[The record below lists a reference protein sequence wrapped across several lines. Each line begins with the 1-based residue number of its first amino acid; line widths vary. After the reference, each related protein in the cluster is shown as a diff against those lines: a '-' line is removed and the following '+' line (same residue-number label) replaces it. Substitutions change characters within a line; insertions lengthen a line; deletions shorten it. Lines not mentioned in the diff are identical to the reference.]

1 MAVDITAIILKAV
14 EIIPNFIPRPKA
26 PKTDYSALIEAVP
39 RVKYPTADFSSL
51 YKVKTDEIPIPI
63 IDIPTAASDAPRAV
77 ETAIPVEKT
86 GIPAEKTGDSR
97 GEIVSTACLSCS
109 RSHLAT
115 IAGGLGEAVRFAR
128 GDERGIMHPEAV
140 MRIQKA
146 EEEVNILERID
157 LSPEALLASPP
168 AERAVAE
175 EYLPR
180 IRKLRQGI
188 GDVGSFDDL
197 EQVAADASILGQE
210 FRLRHLQIK
219 GVDLNPVVELAQKVQ
234 RGELSMADAKA
245 QLKDLLPE
253 GE

>member
-1 MAVDITAIILKAV
+1 MALDITAIILKAV
-14 EIIPNFIPRPKA
+14 EIIPNFIPRPK
-26 PKTDYSALIEAVP
+26 PPTSDYSALIEAVP
-39 RVKYPTADFSSL
+39 RVTYPAADFSSL
-51 YKVKTDEIPIPI
+51 YEVKTDTIPIPT
-63 IDIPTAASDAPRAV
+63 IDKPITAEAPREI
-77 ETAIPVEKT
+77 ETALPIEKS
-86 GIPAEKTGDSR
+86 DSR

-128 GDERGIMHPEAV
+128 GDERGIMHPEAI

-146 EEEVNILERID
+146 EEEANILERID

-168 AERAVAE
+168 DERAVAE

-188 GDVGSFDDL
+188 GDVGSFDEL
-197 EQVAADASILGQE
+197 ERIAADASILGQE

-219 GVDLNPVVELAQKVQ
+219 GVDLNPVVELAQRVQ
-234 RGELSMADAKA
+234 KGELSLAEAKA
-245 QLKDLLPE
+245 QLRELLPE
-253 GE
+253 EG

>member
-1 MAVDITAIILKAV
+1 MAIDVTAIILKAV
-14 EIIPNFIPRPKA
+14 EIIPNFIPRPKV
-26 PKTDYSALIEAVP
+26 PKTDYSELIAAVP
-39 RVKYPTADFSSL
+39 QVKYPAVDLSGAYEIRTE
-51 YKVKTDEIPIPI
+51 EIPIPI
-63 IDIPTAASDAPRAV
+63 ISEPTTGEAPREI

-86 GIPAEKTGDSR
+86 GDSR
-97 GEIVSTACLSCS
+97 GEVVGTACLSCS

-128 GDERGIMHPEAV
+128 GDPQGIAHPQAI

-168 AERAVAE
+168 QEKAVAE

-180 IRKLRQGI
+180 IRVLRQGI
-188 GDVGSFDDL
+188 GDIGSFDDL
-197 EQVAADASILGQE
+197 EKVSAEASMLGQE
-210 FRLRHLQIK
+210 FRLRHLQLK

-234 RGELSMADAKA
+234 RGELTMVEARA
-245 QLKDLLPE
+245 QLKDFLPE